1 MLRKIILGLIISI
14 IGVFFIILTC
24 HFSVVWNVKEKIYSN
39 VEDIPASEIGL
50 LLGTPPQTRY
60 GGKSNSFFNY
70 RIDAAEALYKAGKID
85 YLLIS
90 GDDNSLNGLNEVQC
104 MKDSLVIRGI
114 PASVIFLDG
123 KGLRTYDSVVR
134 ASTLFGLKSFTVISQ
149 KFHNERA
156 IYLAEHLNL
165 DIENVQAFNA
175 KSPISNLSILTY
187 LREYLAR
194 VKMFMDIFL
203 KDEIEVLDEKIDL
216 NEVIQN
222 YEFNEFMHSINT
234 VDAHNEQDTIIG
246 NFTGTS
252 IDTLYVD
259 KVVGQND
266 EKYKLTEFFLRSTNI
281 KIPSI
286 ELYGYADVP
295 PKLVNEGDLDGN
307 GTSEVGYLHTWMNS
321 QWRYYRI
328 LTLVN
333 NEWRYLIDGDYL
345 DTPEWFRHAGVEIAE
360 PGKKNGTILIHHYY
374 EGYDAEKEERVY
386 EIRDT
391 IVSPEFKIISDNK
404 E

>member
-1 MLRKIILGLIISI
+1 MKKITLILFIGLLFIVSTIML
-14 IGVFFIILTC
+14 C
-24 HFSVVWNVKEKIYSN
+24 HYIVVWNANGKIYTKI
-39 VEDIPASEIGL
+39 EDIPASDIGL

-60 GGKSNSFFNY
+60 GGMSNSFFNY
-70 RIDAAEALYKAGKID
+70 RIDAAEALYKAGKIG

-104 MKDSLVIRGI
+104 MKDSLIIRGI

-123 KGLRTYDSVVR
+123 KGLRTFDSVVR
-134 ASTLFGLKSFTVISQ
+134 TSTLFGVKSFTVISQ

-165 DIENVQAFNA
+165 DIEKVQAFNA
-175 KSPISNLSILTY
+175 KSPTSKLSLLTY

-194 VKMFMDIFL
+194 VKMFMDIFF

-216 NEVIQN
+216 NEVIHN

-234 VDAHNEQDTIIG
+234 VDAHNEKDTIIG

-259 KVVGQND
+259 KVVGHND

-281 KIPSI
+281 KIPST

-333 NEWRYLIDGDYL
+333 NEWRYLIDGDFL
-345 DTPEWFRHAGVEIAE
+345 DTPEWFRHTGVEIAE
-360 PGKKNGTILIHHYY
+360 PGKKKGTVLIHHYY
-374 EGYDAEKEERVY
+374 EGYDSNMDERVF

-391 IVSPEFKIISDNK
+391 IVSPTFTSITD
-404 E
+404 

>member
-1 MLRKIILGLIISI
+1 MKKITLILFIGLLFIVSTIML
-14 IGVFFIILTC
+14 C
-24 HFSVVWNVKEKIYSN
+24 HYSVVWNANGKIYTKI
-39 VEDIPASEIGL
+39 EDIPASDIGL

-60 GGKSNSFFNY
+60 GGMSNSFFNY

-104 MKDSLVIRGI
+104 MKDSLIIRGI

-123 KGLRTYDSVVR
+123 KGLRTFDSVVR
-134 ASTLFGLKSFTVISQ
+134 TSTLFGVKSFTVISQ

-165 DIENVQAFNA
+165 DIEKVQAFNA
-175 KSPISNLSILTY
+175 KSPTSKLSLLTY

-194 VKMFMDIFL
+194 VKMFMDIFF

-216 NEVIQN
+216 NEVIHN

-234 VDAHNEQDTIIG
+234 VDAHNEKDTIIG

-259 KVVGQND
+259 MVVGHND

-307 GTSEVGYLHTWMNS
+307 GTSEVGYLHTCMNS

-333 NEWRYLIDGDYL
+333 NEWRYLIDGDFL
-345 DTPEWFRHAGVEIAE
+345 DTPEWFRHTGVEIAE
-360 PGKKNGTILIHHYY
+360 PGKKKGTVLIHHYY
-374 EGYDAEKEERVY
+374 EGYDSNIDERVF

-391 IVSPEFKIISDNK
+391 IVSPTFTSITD
-404 E
+404 

>member
-1 MLRKIILGLIISI
+1 MKKITLILFIGLLFIVSTIML
-14 IGVFFIILTC
+14 C
-24 HFSVVWNVKEKIYSN
+24 HYIVVWNANGKIYTKI
-39 VEDIPASEIGL
+39 EDIPASDIGL

-60 GGKSNSFFNY
+60 GGMSNSFFNY
-70 RIDAAEALYKAGKID
+70 RIDAAEALYKAGKIG

-104 MKDSLVIRGI
+104 MKDSLIIRGI

-123 KGLRTYDSVVR
+123 KGLRTFDSVVR
-134 ASTLFGLKSFTVISQ
+134 TNTLFGVKSFTVISQ

-165 DIENVQAFNA
+165 DIEKVQAFNA
-175 KSPISNLSILTY
+175 KSPTSKLSLLTY

-216 NEVIQN
+216 NEVIHN

-234 VDAHNEQDTIIG
+234 VDAHNEKDTIIG

-252 IDTLYVD
+252 IDTLYVE
-259 KVVGQND
+259 KVVGHND

-333 NEWRYLIDGDYL
+333 NEWRYLIDGDFL
-345 DTPEWFRHAGVEIAE
+345 DTPEWFRHTGVEIAE
-360 PGKKNGTILIHHYY
+360 PGKKKGTVLIHHYY
-374 EGYDAEKEERVY
+374 EGYDSNIDERVF

-391 IVSPEFKIISDNK
+391 IVSPTFTSITD
-404 E
+404 

>member
-70 RIDAAEALYKAGKID
+70 RIDAAEALYKADKIE
-85 YLLIS
+85 YILIS
-90 GDDNSLNGLNEVQC
+90 GDDNSLNGLNEPQC
-104 MKDSLVIRGI
+104 MKDSLVARGI
-114 PASVIFLDG
+114 PSSVIFLDG
-123 KGLRTYDSVVR
+123 KGLRTYASVVR
-134 ASTLFGLKSFTVISQ
+134 TNRLFGVKSYTVISQ
-149 KFHNERA
+149 QFHNERA

-165 DIENVQAFNA
+165 DIDKVQAFNA
-175 KSPISNLSILTY
+175 KSPTSNLSLLTY

-194 VKMFMDIFL
+194 VKMFIDILFIE
-203 KDEIEVLDEKIDL
+203 EIEEYQDKIDL
-216 NEVIQN
+216 YEIIKEN
-222 YEFNEFMHSINT
+222 EFNEFMHSINT

-259 KVVGQND
+259 KIVGQNK
-266 EKYKLTEFFLRSTNI
+266 EKYKSTEFFLRSTNI

-295 PKLVNEGDLDGN
+295 PKLVYEGDLDGN

-328 LTLVN
+328 MTLVN

-345 DTPEWFRHAGVEIAE
+345 DTPEWFRHTGVEIAE
-360 PGKKNGTILIHHYY
+360 PGKKKGTVLIHHYY
-374 EGYDAEKEERVY
+374 EGYDSNKDERVF

-391 IVSPEFKIISDNK
+391 IVSPTFTLITD
-404 E
+404 

>member
-1 MLRKIILGLIISI
+1 MKKITLILFIGLLFIVSTIML
-14 IGVFFIILTC
+14 C
-24 HFSVVWNVKEKIYSN
+24 HYIVVWNANGKIYTKI
-39 VEDIPASEIGL
+39 EDIPASDIGL

-60 GGKSNSFFNY
+60 GGMSNSFFNY
-70 RIDAAEALYKAGKID
+70 RIDAAEALYKAGKIG

-104 MKDSLVIRGI
+104 MKDSLIIRGI

-123 KGLRTYDSVVR
+123 KGLRTFDSVVR
-134 ASTLFGLKSFTVISQ
+134 TSTLFGVKSFTVISQ

-165 DIENVQAFNA
+165 DIEKVQAFNA
-175 KSPISNLSILTY
+175 KSPTSKLSLLTY

-216 NEVIQN
+216 NEVIHN
-222 YEFNEFMHSINT
+222 YEFNEFMHSFNT
-234 VDAHNEQDTIIG
+234 VDAHNEKDTIIG

-259 KVVGQND
+259 KVVGHND

-333 NEWRYLIDGDYL
+333 NEWRSLIDGDFL
-345 DTPEWFRHAGVEIAE
+345 DTPEWFRHTGVEIAE
-360 PGKKNGTILIHHYY
+360 PGKKKGTVLIHHYY
-374 EGYDAEKEERVY
+374 EGYDSNMDERVF

-391 IVSPEFKIISDNK
+391 IVSPTFTSITD
-404 E
+404 

>member
-1 MLRKIILGLIISI
+1 MKKITLILFIGLLFIVSTIML
-14 IGVFFIILTC
+14 C
-24 HFSVVWNVKEKIYSN
+24 HYIVVWNANGKIYTKI
-39 VEDIPASEIGL
+39 EDIPASDIGL

-60 GGKSNSFFNY
+60 GGMSNSFFNY
-70 RIDAAEALYKAGKID
+70 RIDAAEALYKAGKIG

-104 MKDSLVIRGI
+104 MKDSLIIRGI

-123 KGLRTYDSVVR
+123 KGLRTFDSVVR
-134 ASTLFGLKSFTVISQ
+134 TNTLFGVKSFTVISQ

-165 DIENVQAFNA
+165 DIEKVQAFNA
-175 KSPISNLSILTY
+175 KSPTSKLSLLTY

-216 NEVIQN
+216 NEVIHN

-234 VDAHNEQDTIIG
+234 VDAHNEKDTIIG

-259 KVVGQND
+259 KVVGHND

-286 ELYGYADVP
+286 EIYGYADVP

-333 NEWRYLIDGDYL
+333 NEWRYLIDGDFL
-345 DTPEWFRHAGVEIAE
+345 DTPEWFRHTGVEIAE
-360 PGKKNGTILIHHYY
+360 PGKKKGTVLIHHYY
-374 EGYDAEKEERVY
+374 EGYDSNIDERVF

-391 IVSPEFKIISDNK
+391 IVSPTFTSITD
-404 E
+404 

>member
-1 MLRKIILGLIISI
+1 MKKITLILFIGLLFIVSTIML
-14 IGVFFIILTC
+14 C
-24 HFSVVWNVKEKIYSN
+24 HYIVVWNANGKIYTKI
-39 VEDIPASEIGL
+39 EDIPASDIGL

-60 GGKSNSFFNY
+60 GGMSNSFFNY
-70 RIDAAEALYKAGKID
+70 RIDAAEALYKAGKIG

-104 MKDSLVIRGI
+104 MKDSLIIRGI

-123 KGLRTYDSVVR
+123 KGLRTFDSVVR
-134 ASTLFGLKSFTVISQ
+134 TSTLFGVKSFTVISQ

-165 DIENVQAFNA
+165 NIEKVQAFNA
-175 KSPISNLSILTY
+175 KSPTSKLSLLTY

-194 VKMFMDIFL
+194 VKMFMDIFF
-203 KDEIEVLDEKIDL
+203 KAEIEVFDEKIDL
-216 NEVIQN
+216 NEVIHN

-234 VDAHNEQDTIIG
+234 VDAHNEKDTIIG

-259 KVVGQND
+259 KVVGHND

-286 ELYGYADVP
+286 EIYGYADVP

-333 NEWRYLIDGDYL
+333 NEWRYLIDGDFL
-345 DTPEWFRHAGVEIAE
+345 DTPEWFRHIGVEIAE
-360 PGKKNGTILIHHYY
+360 PGKKKGTVLIHHYY
-374 EGYDAEKEERVY
+374 EGYDSNIDERVF

-391 IVSPEFKIISDNK
+391 IVSPTFTSITD
-404 E
+404 

>member
-1 MLRKIILGLIISI
+1 MKKITLILFIGLLFIVSTIML
-14 IGVFFIILTC
+14 C
-24 HFSVVWNVKEKIYSN
+24 HYIVVWNANGKIYTKI
-39 VEDIPASEIGL
+39 EDIPASDIGL

-60 GGKSNSFFNY
+60 GGMSNSFFNY
-70 RIDAAEALYKAGKID
+70 RIDAAEALYKAGKIG

-104 MKDSLVIRGI
+104 VKDSLIIRGI

-123 KGLRTYDSVVR
+123 KGLRTFDSVVR
-134 ASTLFGLKSFTVISQ
+134 TSTLFGVKSFTVISQ

-165 DIENVQAFNA
+165 DIEKVQAFNA

-194 VKMFMDIFL
+194 VKMFMDIFF
-203 KDEIEVLDEKIDL
+203 KDEIEVFDEKINL
-216 NEVIQN
+216 NEIIEN

-234 VDAHNEQDTIIG
+234 VDAHNEKDTIIG

-259 KVVGQND
+259 KVVGHND

-333 NEWRYLIDGDYL
+333 NEWRYLIDGDFL
-345 DTPEWFRHAGVEIAE
+345 DTPEWFRHTGVEIAE
-360 PGKKNGTILIHHYY
+360 PGKKKGTVLIHHYY
-374 EGYDAEKEERVY
+374 EGYDSNMDERVF

-391 IVSPEFKIISDNK
+391 IVSPTFTSITD
-404 E
+404 

>member
-1 MLRKIILGLIISI
+1 MKKITLILFIGLLFIVSTIML
-14 IGVFFIILTC
+14 C
-24 HFSVVWNVKEKIYSN
+24 HYIVVWNANGKIYTKI
-39 VEDIPASEIGL
+39 EDIPASDIGL

-60 GGKSNSFFNY
+60 GGMSNSFFNY
-70 RIDAAEALYKAGKID
+70 RIDAAEALYKAGKIG

-104 MKDSLVIRGI
+104 MKDSLIIRGI

-123 KGLRTYDSVVR
+123 KGLRTFDSVVR
-134 ASTLFGLKSFTVISQ
+134 TSTLFGVKSFTVISQ

-165 DIENVQAFNA
+165 DIEKVQAFNA
-175 KSPISNLSILTY
+175 KSPTSKLSLLTY

-194 VKMFMDIFL
+194 VKMFIDIFL

-360 PGKKNGTILIHHYY
+360 PGKKKGTILIHHYY
-374 EGYDAEKEERVY
+374 EGYDSNIDERVF

-391 IVSPEFKIISDNK
+391 IVSPTFTSITD
-404 E
+404 

>member
-1 MLRKIILGLIISI
+1 MKKITLILFIGLLFIVSTIML
-14 IGVFFIILTC
+14 C
-24 HFSVVWNVKEKIYSN
+24 HYIVVWNANGKIYTKI
-39 VEDIPASEIGL
+39 EDIPASDIGL

-60 GGKSNSFFNY
+60 GGMSNSFFNY
-70 RIDAAEALYKAGKID
+70 RIDAAEALYKAGKIG

-104 MKDSLVIRGI
+104 MKDSLIIRGI

-123 KGLRTYDSVVR
+123 KGLRTFDSVVR
-134 ASTLFGLKSFTVISQ
+134 TNTLFGVKSFTVISQ

-165 DIENVQAFNA
+165 DIEKVQAFNA
-175 KSPISNLSILTY
+175 KSPTSKLSLLTY

-194 VKMFMDIFL
+194 VKMFIDIFF

-266 EKYKLTEFFLRSTNI
+266 KKYKLTEFFLRSTNI

-295 PKLVNEGDLDGN
+295 PKLVNEGDLDAN

-345 DTPEWFRHAGVEIAE
+345 DTPEWFRHAGVEIAK

-374 EGYDAEKEERVY
+374 EGYDSNIDERVF

-391 IVSPEFKIISDNK
+391 IVSPTFTSITD
-404 E
+404 

>member
-1 MLRKIILGLIISI
+1 MKKITLILFIGLLFIVSTIML
-14 IGVFFIILTC
+14 C
-24 HFSVVWNVKEKIYSN
+24 HYFVVWNANGKIYTKI
-39 VEDIPASEIGL
+39 EDIPASDIGL

-60 GGKSNSFFNY
+60 GGMSNSFFNY
-70 RIDAAEALYKAGKID
+70 RIDAAEALYKAGKIG

-104 MKDSLVIRGI
+104 MKDSLIIRGI

-123 KGLRTYDSVVR
+123 KGLRTFDSVVR
-134 ASTLFGLKSFTVISQ
+134 TSTLFGVKSFTVISQ

-165 DIENVQAFNA
+165 DIDKVQAFNA
-175 KSPISNLSILTY
+175 KSPTSKLSLLTY

-194 VKMFMDIFL
+194 IKMFMDIFF

-216 NEVIQN
+216 NEVIHN

-234 VDAHNEQDTIIG
+234 VDTHNEKDTIIG

-259 KVVGQND
+259 KVVGHND

-333 NEWRYLIDGDYL
+333 NEWRYLIDGDFL
-345 DTPEWFRHAGVEIAE
+345 DTPEWFRHTGVEIAE
-360 PGKKNGTILIHHYY
+360 PGKKKGTVLIHHYY
-374 EGYDAEKEERVY
+374 EGYDSNMDERVF

-391 IVSPEFKIISDNK
+391 IVSPTFTSITD
-404 E
+404 

>member
-1 MLRKIILGLIISI
+1 
-14 IGVFFIILTC
+14 
-24 HFSVVWNVKEKIYSN
+24 
-39 VEDIPASEIGL
+39 
-50 LLGTPPQTRY
+50 
-60 GGKSNSFFNY
+60 
-70 RIDAAEALYKAGKID
+70 
-85 YLLIS
+85 
-90 GDDNSLNGLNEVQC
+90 
-104 MKDSLVIRGI
+104 MKDSLIIRGI

-123 KGLRTYDSVVR
+123 KGLRTFDSVVR
-134 ASTLFGLKSFTVISQ
+134 TSTLFGVKSFTVISQ

-194 VKMFMDIFL
+194 VKMFMDIFF
-203 KDEIEVLDEKIDL
+203 KDEIEVFDEKINL
-216 NEVIQN
+216 NEIIEN

-234 VDAHNEQDTIIG
+234 VDAHNEKDTIIG

-345 DTPEWFRHAGVEIAE
+345 DTPEWFRHAGVEIAK

-374 EGYDAEKEERVY
+374 EGYDSNIDERVF

-391 IVSPEFKIISDNK
+391 IVSPTFTSITD
-404 E
+404 

>member
-1 MLRKIILGLIISI
+1 MKKITLILFIGLLFIVSTIML
-14 IGVFFIILTC
+14 C
-24 HFSVVWNVKEKIYSN
+24 HYIVVWNANGKIYTKI
-39 VEDIPASEIGL
+39 EDIPASDIGL

-60 GGKSNSFFNY
+60 GGMSNSFFNY
-70 RIDAAEALYKAGKID
+70 RIDAAEALYKAGKIG

-104 MKDSLVIRGI
+104 MKDSLIIRGI

-123 KGLRTYDSVVR
+123 KGLRTFDSVVR
-134 ASTLFGLKSFTVISQ
+134 TSTLFGVKSFTVISQ

-165 DIENVQAFNA
+165 DIEKVQAFNA
-175 KSPISNLSILTY
+175 KSPTSKLSLLTY

-194 VKMFMDIFL
+194 VKMFMDIFF

-216 NEVIQN
+216 NEVIHN

-234 VDAHNEQDTIIG
+234 VDAHNEKDTIIG

-259 KVVGQND
+259 KVVGHND

-333 NEWRYLIDGDYL
+333 NEWRYLIDGDFL
-345 DTPEWFRHAGVEIAE
+345 DTPEWFRHTVVEIAE
-360 PGKKNGTILIHHYY
+360 PGKKKGTVLIHHYY
-374 EGYDAEKEERVY
+374 EGYDSNMDERVF

-391 IVSPEFKIISDNK
+391 IVSPTFTSITD
-404 E
+404 

>member
-1 MLRKIILGLIISI
+1 MKKITLILFIGLLFIVSTIML
-14 IGVFFIILTC
+14 C
-24 HFSVVWNVKEKIYSN
+24 HYSVVWNANGKIYTKI
-39 VEDIPASEIGL
+39 EDIPASDIGL

-60 GGKSNSFFNY
+60 GGMSNSFFNY
-70 RIDAAEALYKAGKID
+70 RIDAAEALYKAGKIG

-104 MKDSLVIRGI
+104 MKDSLIIRGI

-123 KGLRTYDSVVR
+123 KGLRTFDSVVR
-134 ASTLFGLKSFTVISQ
+134 TSTLFGVKSFTVISQ

-165 DIENVQAFNA
+165 NIEKVQAFNA
-175 KSPISNLSILTY
+175 KSPTSKLSLLTY

-194 VKMFMDIFL
+194 VKMFMDIFF

-216 NEVIQN
+216 NEVIHN

-234 VDAHNEQDTIIG
+234 VDAHNEKDTIIG

-259 KVVGQND
+259 KVVGHND

-286 ELYGYADVP
+286 EIYGYADVP

-333 NEWRYLIDGDYL
+333 NEWRYLIDGDFL
-345 DTPEWFRHAGVEIAE
+345 DTPEWFRHTGVEIAE
-360 PGKKNGTILIHHYY
+360 PGKKKGTVLIHHYY
-374 EGYDAEKEERVY
+374 EGYDSNIDERVF

-391 IVSPEFKIISDNK
+391 IVSPTFTSITD
-404 E
+404 

>member
-1 MLRKIILGLIISI
+1 MKKITLILFIGLLFIVSTIML
-14 IGVFFIILTC
+14 C
-24 HFSVVWNVKEKIYSN
+24 HYIVVWNANGKIYTKI
-39 VEDIPASEIGL
+39 EDIPASDIGL

-60 GGKSNSFFNY
+60 GGMSNSFFNY
-70 RIDAAEALYKAGKID
+70 RIDAAEALYKAGKIG

-104 MKDSLVIRGI
+104 MKDSLIIRGI

-123 KGLRTYDSVVR
+123 KGLRTFDSVVR
-134 ASTLFGLKSFTVISQ
+134 TSTLFGVKSFTVISQ

-165 DIENVQAFNA
+165 DIEKVQAFNA
-175 KSPISNLSILTY
+175 KSPTSKLSLLTY

-194 VKMFMDIFL
+194 VKMFIDIFF

-345 DTPEWFRHAGVEIAE
+345 DTPEWFRHAGVEIAK

-374 EGYDAEKEERVY
+374 EGYDSNIDDRVF

-391 IVSPEFKIISDNK
+391 IVSPTFTSITD
-404 E
+404 

>member
-1 MLRKIILGLIISI
+1 MKKITLILFIGLLFIVSTIML
-14 IGVFFIILTC
+14 C
-24 HFSVVWNVKEKIYSN
+24 HYIVVWNANGKIYTKI
-39 VEDIPASEIGL
+39 EDIPASDIGL

-60 GGKSNSFFNY
+60 GGMSNSFFNY
-70 RIDAAEALYKAGKID
+70 RIDAAEALYKAGKIG

-175 KSPISNLSILTY
+175 KSPTSKLSLLTY

-194 VKMFMDIFL
+194 VKMFIDIFF

-234 VDAHNEQDTIIG
+234 VDAHNEKDTIIG

-252 IDTLYVD
+252 IDTLFVD

-374 EGYDAEKEERVY
+374 EGYDSNIDERVF

-391 IVSPEFKIISDNK
+391 IVSPTFTSITD
-404 E
+404 

>member
-1 MLRKIILGLIISI
+1 MKKITLILFIGLLFIVSTIML
-14 IGVFFIILTC
+14 C
-24 HFSVVWNVKEKIYSN
+24 HYIVVWNANGKIYTKI
-39 VEDIPASEIGL
+39 EDIPASDIGL

-60 GGKSNSFFNY
+60 GGMSNSFFNY
-70 RIDAAEALYKAGKID
+70 RIDAAEALYKAGKIG

-104 MKDSLVIRGI
+104 MKDSLIIRGI

-123 KGLRTYDSVVR
+123 KGLRTFDSVVR
-134 ASTLFGLKSFTVISQ
+134 TSTLFGVKSFTVISQ

-165 DIENVQAFNA
+165 DIEKVQAFNA
-175 KSPISNLSILTY
+175 KSPTSKLSLLTY

-194 VKMFMDIFL
+194 VKMFIDIFF

-252 IDTLYVD
+252 IDKLYVD

-345 DTPEWFRHAGVEIAE
+345 DTPEWFRHAGVEIAK

-374 EGYDAEKEERVY
+374 EGYDSNIDERVF

-391 IVSPEFKIISDNK
+391 IVSPTFTSITD
-404 E
+404 

>member
-1 MLRKIILGLIISI
+1 MKKITLILFIGLLFIVSTIML
-14 IGVFFIILTC
+14 C
-24 HFSVVWNVKEKIYSN
+24 HYIVVWNANGKIYTKI
-39 VEDIPASEIGL
+39 EDIPASDIGL

-60 GGKSNSFFNY
+60 GGMSNSFFNY
-70 RIDAAEALYKAGKID
+70 RIDAAEALYKAGKIG

-90 GDDNSLNGLNEVQC
+90 GEDNSLNGLNEVQC
-104 MKDSLVIRGI
+104 MKDSLIIRGI

-123 KGLRTYDSVVR
+123 KGLRTFDSVVR
-134 ASTLFGLKSFTVISQ
+134 TNTLFGVKSFTVISQ

-165 DIENVQAFNA
+165 DIEKVQAFNA
-175 KSPISNLSILTY
+175 KSPTSKLSLLTY

-216 NEVIQN
+216 NEVIHN

-234 VDAHNEQDTIIG
+234 VDAHNEKDTIIG

-259 KVVGQND
+259 KVVDHND
-266 EKYKLTEFFLRSTNI
+266 KKYKLTEFFLRSTNI

-333 NEWRYLIDGDYL
+333 NEWRYLIDGDFL
-345 DTPEWFRHAGVEIAE
+345 DTPEWFRHTGVEIAE
-360 PGKKNGTILIHHYY
+360 PGKKKGTVLIHHYY
-374 EGYDAEKEERVY
+374 EGYDSNIDERVF

-391 IVSPEFKIISDNK
+391 IVSPTFTSITD
-404 E
+404 

>member
-1 MLRKIILGLIISI
+1 MKKITLILFIGLLFIVSTIML
-14 IGVFFIILTC
+14 C
-24 HFSVVWNVKEKIYSN
+24 HYIVVWNANGKIYTKI
-39 VEDIPASEIGL
+39 EDIPASDIGL

-60 GGKSNSFFNY
+60 GGMSNSFFNY
-70 RIDAAEALYKAGKID
+70 RIDAAEALYKAGKIG

-104 MKDSLVIRGI
+104 MKDSLIIRGI

-123 KGLRTYDSVVR
+123 KGLRTFDSVVR
-134 ASTLFGLKSFTVISQ
+134 TSTLFGVKSFTVISQ

-165 DIENVQAFNA
+165 DIEKVQAFNA
-175 KSPISNLSILTY
+175 KSPTSKLSLLTY

-216 NEVIQN
+216 NEVIHN

-234 VDAHNEQDTIIG
+234 VDAHNEKDTIIG
-246 NFTGTS
+246 NFTGPS

-259 KVVGQND
+259 KVVGHND

-333 NEWRYLIDGDYL
+333 NEWRYLIDGDFL
-345 DTPEWFRHAGVEIAE
+345 DTPEWFRHTGVEIAE
-360 PGKKNGTILIHHYY
+360 PGKKKGTVLIHHYY
-374 EGYDAEKEERVY
+374 EGYDSNMDERVF

-391 IVSPEFKIISDNK
+391 IVSPTFTSITD
-404 E
+404 

>member
-1 MLRKIILGLIISI
+1 MKKITLILFIGLLFIVSTIML
-14 IGVFFIILTC
+14 C
-24 HFSVVWNVKEKIYSN
+24 HYIVVWNANGKIYTKI
-39 VEDIPASEIGL
+39 EDIPASDIGL

-60 GGKSNSFFNY
+60 GGMSNSFFNY
-70 RIDAAEALYKAGKID
+70 RIDAAEALYKAGKIG

-104 MKDSLVIRGI
+104 MKDSLIIRGI

-123 KGLRTYDSVVR
+123 KGLRTFDSVVR
-134 ASTLFGLKSFTVISQ
+134 TSTLFGVKSFTVISQ

-165 DIENVQAFNA
+165 DIEKVQAFNA
-175 KSPISNLSILTY
+175 KSPTSKLSLLTY

-194 VKMFMDIFL
+194 VKMFIDIFL

-374 EGYDAEKEERVY
+374 EGYDSNIDERVF

-391 IVSPEFKIISDNK
+391 IVSPTFTSITD
-404 E
+404 

>member
-1 MLRKIILGLIISI
+1 MKKITLILFIGLLFIVSTIML
-14 IGVFFIILTC
+14 C
-24 HFSVVWNVKEKIYSN
+24 HYIVVWNANGKIYTKI
-39 VEDIPASEIGL
+39 EDIPASDIGL

-60 GGKSNSFFNY
+60 GGMSNSFFNY
-70 RIDAAEALYKAGKID
+70 RIDAAEALYKAGKIG

-104 MKDSLVIRGI
+104 MKDSLIIRGI

-123 KGLRTYDSVVR
+123 KGLRTFDSVVR
-134 ASTLFGLKSFTVISQ
+134 TSTLFGVKSFTVISQ

-165 DIENVQAFNA
+165 DIEKVQAFNA
-175 KSPISNLSILTY
+175 KSPTSKLSLLTY

-216 NEVIQN
+216 NEVIHN

-234 VDAHNEQDTIIG
+234 VDAHNEKDTIIG

-259 KVVGQND
+259 KVVGHND

-333 NEWRYLIDGDYL
+333 NEWRYLIDGDFL
-345 DTPEWFRHAGVEIAE
+345 DTPEWFRHTGVEIAE
-360 PGKKNGTILIHHYY
+360 PGKKKGTVLIHHYY
-374 EGYDAEKEERVY
+374 EGYDSNIDERVF

-391 IVSPEFKIISDNK
+391 IVSPTFTSITD
-404 E
+404 

>member
-1 MLRKIILGLIISI
+1 MKKITLILFIGLLFIVSTIML
-14 IGVFFIILTC
+14 C
-24 HFSVVWNVKEKIYSN
+24 HYIVVWNANGKIYTKI
-39 VEDIPASEIGL
+39 EDIPASDIGL

-60 GGKSNSFFNY
+60 GGMSNSFFNY
-70 RIDAAEALYKAGKID
+70 RIDAAEALYKAGKIG

-104 MKDSLVIRGI
+104 MKDSLIIRGI

-123 KGLRTYDSVVR
+123 KGLRTFDSVVR
-134 ASTLFGLKSFTVISQ
+134 TSTLFGVKSFTVISQ

-165 DIENVQAFNA
+165 NIEKVQAFNA
-175 KSPISNLSILTY
+175 KSPTSKLSLLTY

-194 VKMFMDIFL
+194 VKMFMDIFF

-216 NEVIQN
+216 NEVIHN

-234 VDAHNEQDTIIG
+234 VDAHNEKDTIIG

-259 KVVGQND
+259 KVVGHND

-307 GTSEVGYLHTWMNS
+307 DTSEVGYLHTWMNS

-345 DTPEWFRHAGVEIAE
+345 DTPEWFRHTGVEIAE
-360 PGKKNGTILIHHYY
+360 PGKKKGTVLIHHYY
-374 EGYDAEKEERVY
+374 EGYDSNIDERVF

-391 IVSPEFKIISDNK
+391 IVSPTFTSITD
-404 E
+404 

>member
-1 MLRKIILGLIISI
+1 MKKITLILFIGLLFIVSTIML
-14 IGVFFIILTC
+14 C
-24 HFSVVWNVKEKIYSN
+24 HYIVVWNANGKIYTKI
-39 VEDIPASEIGL
+39 EDIPASDIGL

-60 GGKSNSFFNY
+60 GGMSNSFFNY
-70 RIDAAEALYKAGKID
+70 RIDAAEALYKAGKIG

-104 MKDSLVIRGI
+104 MKDSLIIRGI

-123 KGLRTYDSVVR
+123 KGLRTFDSVVR
-134 ASTLFGLKSFTVISQ
+134 TSTLFGVKSFTVISQ

-165 DIENVQAFNA
+165 DIEKVQAFNA
-175 KSPISNLSILTY
+175 KSPTSKLSLLTY

-216 NEVIQN
+216 NEVIHN

-234 VDAHNEQDTIIG
+234 VDAHNEKDTIIG

-259 KVVGQND
+259 KIVGQND

-333 NEWRYLIDGDYL
+333 NEWRYLIDGDFL
-345 DTPEWFRHAGVEIAE
+345 DTPEWFRHTGVEIAE
-360 PGKKNGTILIHHYY
+360 PGKKKGTVLIHHYY
-374 EGYDAEKEERVY
+374 EGYDSNMDERVF

-391 IVSPEFKIISDNK
+391 IVSPTFTSITD
-404 E
+404 

>member
-1 MLRKIILGLIISI
+1 MKKITLILFIGLLFIVSTIML
-14 IGVFFIILTC
+14 C
-24 HFSVVWNVKEKIYSN
+24 HYSVVWNANGKIYTKI
-39 VEDIPASEIGL
+39 EDIPASDIGL

-60 GGKSNSFFNY
+60 GGMSNSFFNY
-70 RIDAAEALYKAGKID
+70 RIDAAEALYKAGKIG

-104 MKDSLVIRGI
+104 MKDSLIIRGI

-123 KGLRTYDSVVR
+123 KGLRTFDSVVR
-134 ASTLFGLKSFTVISQ
+134 TNTLFGVKSFTVISQ

-165 DIENVQAFNA
+165 DIEKVQAFNA
-175 KSPISNLSILTY
+175 KSPTSKLSLLTY

-216 NEVIQN
+216 NEVIHN

-234 VDAHNEQDTIIG
+234 VDAHNEKDTIIG

-259 KVVGQND
+259 KVVGHND

-333 NEWRYLIDGDYL
+333 NEWRYLIDGDFL
-345 DTPEWFRHAGVEIAE
+345 DTPEWFRHTGVEIAE
-360 PGKKNGTILIHHYY
+360 PGKKKGTVLIHHYY
-374 EGYDAEKEERVY
+374 EGYDSNIDERVF

-391 IVSPEFKIISDNK
+391 IVSPTFTSITD
-404 E
+404 

>member
-1 MLRKIILGLIISI
+1 MKKITLILFIGLLFIVSTIML
-14 IGVFFIILTC
+14 C
-24 HFSVVWNVKEKIYSN
+24 HYIVVWNANGKIYTKI
-39 VEDIPASEIGL
+39 EDIPASDIGL

-60 GGKSNSFFNY
+60 GGMSNSFFNY

-104 MKDSLVIRGI
+104 MKDSLIIRGI

-123 KGLRTYDSVVR
+123 KGLRTFDSVVR
-134 ASTLFGLKSFTVISQ
+134 TSTLFGVKSFTVISQ

-165 DIENVQAFNA
+165 DIEKVQAFNA
-175 KSPISNLSILTY
+175 KSPTSKLSLLTY

-194 VKMFMDIFL
+194 VKMFMDIFF

-216 NEVIQN
+216 NEVIHN

-234 VDAHNEQDTIIG
+234 VDAHNEKDTIIG

-259 KVVGQND
+259 MVVGHND

-307 GTSEVGYLHTWMNS
+307 GTSEVGYLHTCMNS

-333 NEWRYLIDGDYL
+333 NEWRYLIDGDLL
-345 DTPEWFRHAGVEIAE
+345 DTPEWFRHTGVEIAE
-360 PGKKNGTILIHHYY
+360 PGKKKGTVLIHHYY
-374 EGYDAEKEERVY
+374 EGYDSNIDERVF

-391 IVSPEFKIISDNK
+391 IVSPTFTSITD
-404 E
+404 

>member
-1 MLRKIILGLIISI
+1 MKKITLILFIGLLFIVSTIML
-14 IGVFFIILTC
+14 C
-24 HFSVVWNVKEKIYSN
+24 HYIVVWNANGKIYTKI
-39 VEDIPASEIGL
+39 EDIPASDIGL

-60 GGKSNSFFNY
+60 GGMSNSFFNY
-70 RIDAAEALYKAGKID
+70 RIDAAEALYKAGKIG

-104 MKDSLVIRGI
+104 MKDSLIIRGI

-123 KGLRTYDSVVR
+123 KGLRTFDSVVR
-134 ASTLFGLKSFTVISQ
+134 TSTLFGVKSFTVISQ

-165 DIENVQAFNA
+165 DIEKVQAFNA
-175 KSPISNLSILTY
+175 KSPTSKLSLLTY

-194 VKMFMDIFL
+194 VKMFMDIFF

-216 NEVIQN
+216 NEVIHN

-234 VDAHNEQDTIIG
+234 VDAHNEKDTIIG

-259 KVVGQND
+259 KVVGHND

-281 KIPSI
+281 KKPSI

-333 NEWRYLIDGDYL
+333 NEWRYLIDGDFL
-345 DTPEWFRHAGVEIAE
+345 DTPEWFRHTGVEIAE
-360 PGKKNGTILIHHYY
+360 PGKKKGTVLIHHYY
-374 EGYDAEKEERVY
+374 EGYDSNMDERVF

-391 IVSPEFKIISDNK
+391 IVSPTFTSITD
-404 E
+404 

>member
-1 MLRKIILGLIISI
+1 MKKITLILFIGLLFIVSTIML
-14 IGVFFIILTC
+14 C
-24 HFSVVWNVKEKIYSN
+24 HYSVVWNANGKIYTKI
-39 VEDIPASEIGL
+39 EDIPASDIGL

-60 GGKSNSFFNY
+60 GGMSNSFFNY
-70 RIDAAEALYKAGKID
+70 RIDAAEALYKAGKIG

-104 MKDSLVIRGI
+104 MKDSLIIRGI

-123 KGLRTYDSVVR
+123 KGLRTFDSVVR
-134 ASTLFGLKSFTVISQ
+134 TSTLFGVKSFTVISQ

-165 DIENVQAFNA
+165 DIEKVQAFNA
-175 KSPISNLSILTY
+175 KSPTSKLSLLTY

-194 VKMFMDIFL
+194 VKMFMDIFFT
-203 KDEIEVLDEKIDL
+203 DEIEVLDEKIDL
-216 NEVIQN
+216 NEVIHN

-234 VDAHNEQDTIIG
+234 VDAHNEKDTIIG

-259 KVVGQND
+259 EVVGHND

-333 NEWRYLIDGDYL
+333 NEWRYLIDGDFL
-345 DTPEWFRHAGVEIAE
+345 DTPEWFRHTGVEIAE
-360 PGKKNGTILIHHYY
+360 PGKKKGTVLIHHYY
-374 EGYDAEKEERVY
+374 EGYDSNIDERVF

-391 IVSPEFKIISDNK
+391 IVSPTFTSITD
-404 E
+404 

>member
-1 MLRKIILGLIISI
+1 MKKITLILFIGLLFIVSTIML
-14 IGVFFIILTC
+14 C
-24 HFSVVWNVKEKIYSN
+24 HYIVVWNANGKIYTKI
-39 VEDIPASEIGL
+39 EDIPASDIGL

-60 GGKSNSFFNY
+60 GGMSNSFFNY
-70 RIDAAEALYKAGKID
+70 RIDAAEALYKAGKIG

-104 MKDSLVIRGI
+104 MKDSLIIRGI

-123 KGLRTYDSVVR
+123 KGLRTFDSVVR
-134 ASTLFGLKSFTVISQ
+134 TSTLFGVKSFTVISQ

-165 DIENVQAFNA
+165 DIEKVQAFNA
-175 KSPISNLSILTY
+175 KSPTSKLSLLTY

-194 VKMFMDIFL
+194 VKMFMDIFF

-216 NEVIQN
+216 NEVIHN

-234 VDAHNEQDTIIG
+234 VDAHNEKDTIIG

-259 KVVGQND
+259 MVVGHND

-307 GTSEVGYLHTWMNS
+307 GTSEVGYLHTCMNS

-333 NEWRYLIDGDYL
+333 NEWRYLIDGDFL
-345 DTPEWFRHAGVEIAE
+345 DTPEWFRHTGVEIAE
-360 PGKKNGTILIHHYY
+360 PGKKKGTVLIHHYY
-374 EGYDAEKEERVY
+374 EGYDSNIDERVF

-391 IVSPEFKIISDNK
+391 IVSPTFTSITD
-404 E
+404 

>member
-1 MLRKIILGLIISI
+1 MKKITLILFIGLLFIVSTIML
-14 IGVFFIILTC
+14 C
-24 HFSVVWNVKEKIYSN
+24 HYSVVWNANGKIYTKI
-39 VEDIPASEIGL
+39 EDIPASDIGL

-60 GGKSNSFFNY
+60 GGMSNSFFNY
-70 RIDAAEALYKAGKID
+70 RIDAAEALYKAGKIG

-104 MKDSLVIRGI
+104 MKDSLIIRGI

-123 KGLRTYDSVVR
+123 KGLRTFDSVVR
-134 ASTLFGLKSFTVISQ
+134 TNTLFGVKSFTVISQ

-165 DIENVQAFNA
+165 DIEKVQAFNA
-175 KSPISNLSILTY
+175 KSPTSKLSLLTY

-194 VKMFMDIFL
+194 VKMFIDIFL

-345 DTPEWFRHAGVEIAE
+345 DTPEWFRHSGVEIAE
-360 PGKKNGTILIHHYY
+360 PGKKKGTILIHHYS
-374 EGYDAEKEERVY
+374 EGYDADKDEHVY

-391 IVSPEFKIISDNK
+391 IVLPTFSFITD
-404 E
+404 

>member
-1 MLRKIILGLIISI
+1 MKKITLILFIGLLFIVSTIML
-14 IGVFFIILTC
+14 C
-24 HFSVVWNVKEKIYSN
+24 HYIVVWNANGKIYTKI
-39 VEDIPASEIGL
+39 EDIPASDIGL

-60 GGKSNSFFNY
+60 GGMSNSFFNY
-70 RIDAAEALYKAGKID
+70 RIDAAEALYKAGKIG

-104 MKDSLVIRGI
+104 MKDSLIIRGI

-123 KGLRTYDSVVR
+123 KGLRTLDSVVR
-134 ASTLFGLKSFTVISQ
+134 TSTLFGVKSFTVISQ

-165 DIENVQAFNA
+165 DIEKVQAFNA
-175 KSPISNLSILTY
+175 KSPTSKLSLLTY

-194 VKMFMDIFL
+194 VKMFMDIFF

-216 NEVIQN
+216 NEVIHN

-234 VDAHNEQDTIIG
+234 VDAHNEKDTIIG

-259 KVVGQND
+259 KVVGHND

-333 NEWRYLIDGDYL
+333 NEWRYLIDGDFL
-345 DTPEWFRHAGVEIAE
+345 DTPEWFRHTGVEIAE
-360 PGKKNGTILIHHYY
+360 PGKKKGTVLIHHYY
-374 EGYDAEKEERVY
+374 EGYDSNMNERVF

-391 IVSPEFKIISDNK
+391 IVSPTFTSITD
-404 E
+404 

>member
-1 MLRKIILGLIISI
+1 MKKITLILFIGLLFIVSTIML
-14 IGVFFIILTC
+14 C
-24 HFSVVWNVKEKIYSN
+24 HYIVVWNANGKIYTKI
-39 VEDIPASEIGL
+39 EDIPASDIGL

-60 GGKSNSFFNY
+60 GGMSNSFFNY
-70 RIDAAEALYKAGKID
+70 RIDAAEALYKAGKIG

-104 MKDSLVIRGI
+104 MKDSLIIRGI

-123 KGLRTYDSVVR
+123 KGLRTFDSVVR
-134 ASTLFGLKSFTVISQ
+134 TSTLFGVKSFTVISQ

-165 DIENVQAFNA
+165 DIEKVQAFNA
-175 KSPISNLSILTY
+175 KSPTSKLSLLTY

-194 VKMFMDIFL
+194 VKMFMDIFF

-259 KVVGQND
+259 KIVGQND

-360 PGKKNGTILIHHYY
+360 PGKKKGTILIHHYY
-374 EGYDAEKEERVY
+374 EGYDSNIDERVF

-391 IVSPEFKIISDNK
+391 IVSPTFTSITD
-404 E
+404 

>member
-1 MLRKIILGLIISI
+1 MKKITLILFIGLLFIVSTIML
-14 IGVFFIILTC
+14 C
-24 HFSVVWNVKEKIYSN
+24 HYSVVWNANGKIYTKI
-39 VEDIPASEIGL
+39 EDIPASDIGL

-60 GGKSNSFFNY
+60 GGMSNSFFNY
-70 RIDAAEALYKAGKID
+70 RIDAAEALYKAGKIG

-104 MKDSLVIRGI
+104 MKDSLIIRGI
-114 PASVIFLDG
+114 PASVIFLDR
-123 KGLRTYDSVVR
+123 KGLRTFDSVVR
-134 ASTLFGLKSFTVISQ
+134 TSTLFGVKSFTIISQ

-165 DIENVQAFNA
+165 DIEKVQAFNA
-175 KSPISNLSILTY
+175 KSPTSKLSLLTY

-194 VKMFMDIFL
+194 VKMFMDIFF

-216 NEVIQN
+216 NEVIHN

-234 VDAHNEQDTIIG
+234 VDAHNEKDTIIG

-259 KVVGQND
+259 KVVGHND

-333 NEWRYLIDGDYL
+333 NEWRYLIDGDFL
-345 DTPEWFRHAGVEIAE
+345 DTPEWFRHTGVEIAE
-360 PGKKNGTILIHHYY
+360 PGKKKGTVLIHHYY
-374 EGYDAEKEERVY
+374 EGYDSNMDERVF

-391 IVSPEFKIISDNK
+391 IVSPTFTSITD
-404 E
+404 

>member
-1 MLRKIILGLIISI
+1 MKKITLILFIGLLFIVSTIML
-14 IGVFFIILTC
+14 C
-24 HFSVVWNVKEKIYSN
+24 HYIVVCNANGKIYTKI
-39 VEDIPASEIGL
+39 EDIPASDIGL

-60 GGKSNSFFNY
+60 GGMSNSFFNY
-70 RIDAAEALYKAGKID
+70 RIDAAEALYKAGKIG

-104 MKDSLVIRGI
+104 MKDSLIIRGI

-123 KGLRTYDSVVR
+123 KGLRTFDSVVR
-134 ASTLFGLKSFTVISQ
+134 TSTLFGVKSFTVISQ

-165 DIENVQAFNA
+165 DIEKVQAFNA
-175 KSPISNLSILTY
+175 KSPTSKLSLLTY

-194 VKMFMDIFL
+194 VKMFIDIFF

-345 DTPEWFRHAGVEIAE
+345 DTPEWFRHAGVEIAK

-374 EGYDAEKEERVY
+374 EGYDSNIDERVF

-391 IVSPEFKIISDNK
+391 IVSPTFTSITD
-404 E
+404 

>member
-1 MLRKIILGLIISI
+1 MKKITLILFIGLLFIVSTIML
-14 IGVFFIILTC
+14 C
-24 HFSVVWNVKEKIYSN
+24 HYIVVWNANGKIYTKI
-39 VEDIPASEIGL
+39 EDIPASDIGL

-60 GGKSNSFFNY
+60 GGMSNSFFNY
-70 RIDAAEALYKAGKID
+70 RIDAAEALYKAGKIG

-104 MKDSLVIRGI
+104 MKDSLIIRGI

-123 KGLRTYDSVVR
+123 KGLRTFDSVVR
-134 ASTLFGLKSFTVISQ
+134 TNTLFGVKSFTVISQ

-165 DIENVQAFNA
+165 DIEKVQAFNA
-175 KSPISNLSILTY
+175 KSPTSKLSLLTY

-216 NEVIQN
+216 NEVIHN

-234 VDAHNEQDTIIG
+234 VDAHNEKDTIIG

-259 KVVGQND
+259 KVVGHND

-333 NEWRYLIDGDYL
+333 NEWRYLIDGDFL
-345 DTPEWFRHAGVEIAE
+345 DTPEWFRHTGVEIAE
-360 PGKKNGTILIHHYY
+360 PGKKKGTILIHHYY
-374 EGYDAEKEERVY
+374 EGYDSNIDERVF

-391 IVSPEFKIISDNK
+391 IVSPTFTSITD
-404 E
+404 

>member
-1 MLRKIILGLIISI
+1 MKKITLILFIGLLFIVSTIML
-14 IGVFFIILTC
+14 C
-24 HFSVVWNVKEKIYSN
+24 HYIVVWNANGKIYTKI
-39 VEDIPASEIGL
+39 EDIPASDIGL

-60 GGKSNSFFNY
+60 GGMSNSFFNY
-70 RIDAAEALYKAGKID
+70 RIDAAEALYKAGKIG

-104 MKDSLVIRGI
+104 MKDSLIIRGI

-123 KGLRTYDSVVR
+123 KGLRTFDSVVR
-134 ASTLFGLKSFTVISQ
+134 TSTLFGVKSFTVISQ

-165 DIENVQAFNA
+165 DIEKVQAFNA
-175 KSPISNLSILTY
+175 KSPTSKLSLLTY

-194 VKMFMDIFL
+194 VKMFMDIFF

-216 NEVIQN
+216 NEVIHN

-234 VDAHNEQDTIIG
+234 VDAHNEKDTIIG

-259 KVVGQND
+259 KVVGHND

-333 NEWRYLIDGDYL
+333 NEWRYLIDGDFL
-345 DTPEWFRHAGVEIAE
+345 DTPEWFRHTGVEIAE
-360 PGKKNGTILIHHYY
+360 PGKKKGTVLIHHYY
-374 EGYDAEKEERVY
+374 EGYDSNIDERVF

-391 IVSPEFKIISDNK
+391 IVSPKFTSITD
-404 E
+404 

>member
-1 MLRKIILGLIISI
+1 MKKITLILFIGLLFIVSTIML
-14 IGVFFIILTC
+14 C
-24 HFSVVWNVKEKIYSN
+24 HYIVVWNANGKIYTKI
-39 VEDIPASEIGL
+39 EDIPASDIGL

-60 GGKSNSFFNY
+60 GGMSNSFFNY
-70 RIDAAEALYKAGKID
+70 RIDAAEALYKAGKIG

-104 MKDSLVIRGI
+104 MKDSLIIRGI

-123 KGLRTYDSVVR
+123 KGLRTFDSVVR
-134 ASTLFGLKSFTVISQ
+134 TNTLFGVKSFTVISQ

-165 DIENVQAFNA
+165 DIEKVQAFNA
-175 KSPISNLSILTY
+175 KSPTSKLSLLTY

-216 NEVIQN
+216 NEVIHN

-234 VDAHNEQDTIIG
+234 VDAHNEKDTIIG

-259 KVVGQND
+259 KVVGHND

-333 NEWRYLIDGDYL
+333 NEWRYLIDGDFL
-345 DTPEWFRHAGVEIAE
+345 DTPEWFRHTGVEIAE
-360 PGKKNGTILIHHYY
+360 PGKKKGTVLIHHYY
-374 EGYDAEKEERVY
+374 EGYDSNIDERVF

-391 IVSPEFKIISDNK
+391 IVSPTFTSITD
-404 E
+404 

>member
-1 MLRKIILGLIISI
+1 MKKITLILFIGLLFIVSTIML
-14 IGVFFIILTC
+14 C
-24 HFSVVWNVKEKIYSN
+24 HYIVVWNANGKIYTKI
-39 VEDIPASEIGL
+39 EDIPASDIGL

-60 GGKSNSFFNY
+60 GGMSNSFFNY
-70 RIDAAEALYKAGKID
+70 RIDAAEALYKAGKIG

-104 MKDSLVIRGI
+104 MKDSLIIRGI

-123 KGLRTYDSVVR
+123 KGLRTFDSVVR
-134 ASTLFGLKSFTVISQ
+134 TSTLFGVKSFTVISQ

-165 DIENVQAFNA
+165 DIEKVQAFNA
-175 KSPISNLSILTY
+175 KSPTSKLSLLTY

-194 VKMFMDIFL
+194 VKMFMDIFF

-216 NEVIQN
+216 NEVIHN

-234 VDAHNEQDTIIG
+234 VDAHNEKDTIIG

-259 KVVGQND
+259 KVVGHND

-333 NEWRYLIDGDYL
+333 NEWRYLIDGDFL
-345 DTPEWFRHAGVEIAE
+345 DTPEWFRHTGVEIAE
-360 PGKKNGTILIHHYY
+360 PGKKKGTVLIHHYY
-374 EGYDAEKEERVY
+374 EGYDSNMDERVF

-391 IVSPEFKIISDNK
+391 IVSPTFTSITD
-404 E
+404 

>member
-1 MLRKIILGLIISI
+1 MKKITLILFIGLLFIVSTIML
-14 IGVFFIILTC
+14 C
-24 HFSVVWNVKEKIYSN
+24 HYIVVWNANGKIYTKI
-39 VEDIPASEIGL
+39 EDIPASDIGL

-60 GGKSNSFFNY
+60 GGMSNSFFNY
-70 RIDAAEALYKAGKID
+70 RIDAAEALYKAGKIG

-104 MKDSLVIRGI
+104 MKDSLIIRGI

-123 KGLRTYDSVVR
+123 KGLRTFDSVVR
-134 ASTLFGLKSFTVISQ
+134 TSTLFGVKSFTVISQ

-165 DIENVQAFNA
+165 DIEKVQAFNA
-175 KSPISNLSILTY
+175 KSPTSKLSLLTY

-194 VKMFMDIFL
+194 VKMFMDIFF

-216 NEVIQN
+216 NEVIHN

-234 VDAHNEQDTIIG
+234 VDAHNEKDTIIG

-259 KVVGQND
+259 KVVGHND

-333 NEWRYLIDGDYL
+333 NEWRYLIDGDFL
-345 DTPEWFRHAGVEIAE
+345 DTPEWFRHTGVEIAE
-360 PGKKNGTILIHHYY
+360 PGKKKGTVLIHHYY
-374 EGYDAEKEERVY
+374 EGYDSNIDERVF

-391 IVSPEFKIISDNK
+391 IVSPTFTSITD
-404 E
+404 

>member
-1 MLRKIILGLIISI
+1 MKKITLILFIGLLFIVSTIML
-14 IGVFFIILTC
+14 C
-24 HFSVVWNVKEKIYSN
+24 HYIVVWNANGKIYTKI
-39 VEDIPASEIGL
+39 EDIPASDIGL

-60 GGKSNSFFNY
+60 GGMSNSFFNY
-70 RIDAAEALYKAGKID
+70 RIDAAEALYKAGKIG

-104 MKDSLVIRGI
+104 MKDSLIIRGI

-123 KGLRTYDSVVR
+123 KGLRTFDSVVR
-134 ASTLFGLKSFTVISQ
+134 TNTLFGVKSFTVISQ

-165 DIENVQAFNA
+165 DIEKVQAFNA
-175 KSPISNLSILTY
+175 KSPTSKLSLLTY

-216 NEVIQN
+216 NEVIHN

-234 VDAHNEQDTIIG
+234 VDAHNEKDTIIG

-259 KVVGQND
+259 KVVGHND

-333 NEWRYLIDGDYL
+333 NEWRYLIDGDFL
-345 DTPEWFRHAGVEIAE
+345 DTPEWFRHTGVEIAE
-360 PGKKNGTILIHHYY
+360 PGKKKGTVLIHHYY
-374 EGYDAEKEERVY
+374 EGYDSNMDERVF

-391 IVSPEFKIISDNK
+391 IVSPTFTSITD
-404 E
+404 